1 MLFLSLI
8 HICPYIYVCIYKD
21 NGVQQ
26 FHIFL
31 FVYIYSI
38 SSGSHPFLQFV
49 PSVSVQYISWVS
61 YCFCLQCCWRFTPL
75 LFYVIVWQ
83 RTYIHFIRFDF
94 DHSWRRSFMSRM
106 LGHWSDCHARTGT
119 VACHDLGS
127 PTMPYTEE
135 P

>member
-8 HICPYIYVCIYKD
+8 HICPYICLYIKITAYSS
-21 NGVQQ
+21 
-26 FHIFL
+26 FTYSFLYIFI
-31 FVYIYSI
+31 VYPLD
-38 SSGSHPFLQFV
+38 SHPFLQFV
-49 PSVSVQYISWVS
+49 PSVSVQLISWVS
-61 YCFCLQCCWRFTPL
+61 YCFCLQCCWRFTSL

-119 VACHDLGS
+119 VACHDLNS